1 MKIKLSHKIKIVGA
15 GGSGSN
21 TVSRMSKCGIRGV
34 ELIAINTDAQALRIC
49 NAEKK
54 ILIGENITRGLG
66 AGMDTSVGKKA
77 AEESKEKI
85 KQVLEGANMVFITC
99 GLGGGTGSGASPIIA
114 EVSKD
119 LGILTIVVVTKPF
132 SFEGEQ
138 RKNIAVSAID
148 KLKGKVDSLLVISND
163 NLLKIIDEKTTVSN
177 AFWIC
182 DEVLREAVQGITD
195 LILLPGIVTVDM
207 ASVLRIMKNAGRTL
221 FGIGRAKGENRAREA
236 ANMAINSPL
245 LDSSI
250 KGAKGVLFN
259 VSGDDLA
266 LSEVSEVAK
275 VITEKADKK
284 AEIIFGAINDKK
296 LKKGEIKVTVIATG
310 F

>member
-1 MKIKLSHKIKIVGA
+1 MEKNSNRKIKIVGA

-21 TVSRMSKCGIRGV
+21 TITRMSKCGIQGV
-34 ELIAINTDAQALRIC
+34 DLIAVNTDAQALHLC
-49 NAEKK
+49 KAEKK

-66 AGMDTSVGKKA
+66 AGMDTSIGKKA

-85 KQVLEGANMVFITC
+85 KQVLEGADMVFITC
-99 GLGGGTGSGASPIIA
+99 GLGGGTGSGASPVIA
-114 EVSKD
+114 EVSKG
-119 LGILTIVVVTKPF
+119 LGILTIAVVTKPF

-138 RKNIAVSAID
+138 RKNIAVSAAE
-148 KLKGKVDSLLVISND
+148 KLKDKVDALLVIAND
-163 NLLKIIDEKTTVSN
+163 NLLKIVSEETTVAN

-207 ASVLRIMKNAGRTL
+207 ASVLKIMKNAGRTL
-221 FGIGRAKGENRAREA
+221 FGVGRAKGDNRAKDA
-236 ANMAINSPL
+236 ANLAINSPL

-259 VSGDDLA
+259 VSGDNLA